1 MSQPASPMTGVL
13 FMTAGAV
20 LAPGIDVFAKL
31 VPHEIP
37 VAQVTAARFIL
48 QSSLLLPIAAFFA
61 VLHRPNGHEVALH
74 LIRAT
79 LIMVATGLF
88 FTALR
93 AMPIAD
99 AIAVFFV
106 EPFILTLLGAWILKE
121 AVGPRRI
128 IACVVGFVGALFVI
142 QPSFSNVGPVAL
154 LPLGTA
160 GCFAIYMILTRQM
173 AQRMHP
179 LAMQSYTSVAAVVL
193 SVPILFIADG
203 SAIAGLDPTWP
214 SPFAIAMMIGVGVMA
229 TVAHLLI
236 SFAMAYAPAST
247 LAPLQYL
254 EIVAAT
260 IFGFLIFDDVPS
272 PTTLFGVLIIISS
285 GLYILARERKVGA
298 NATPITDAT

>member
-1 MSQPASPMTGVL
+1 MKRAASPLTGVL
-13 FMTAGAV
+13 LMAAGAA

-37 VAQVTAARFIL
+37 VAQVTAARFIM
-48 QSSLLLPIAAFFA
+48 QSSLLLPIAAFLA
-61 VLHRPNGHEVALH
+61 VLHLPSRHEIGLH

-106 EPFILTLLGAWILKE
+106 EPFMLTLLGAWILKE
-121 AVGPRRI
+121 TVGPRRI
-128 IACVVGFVGALFVI
+128 IACVIGFIGALFVI
-142 QPSFSNVGPVAL
+142 QPSFADTGAVAL

-160 GCFAIYMILTRQM
+160 ACFAIYMILTRQM
-173 AQRMHP
+173 AQQMHP
-179 LAMQSYTSVAAVVL
+179 LAMQSYTALAAVAL
-193 SVPILFIADG
+193 SVPILIMADG
-203 SAIAGLDPTWP
+203 SGIAGLDPAWP
-214 SPFAIAMMIGVGVMA
+214 SAFAIQMMIGVGVMA
-229 TVAHLLI
+229 TIAHLLI

-260 IFGFLIFDDVPS
+260 ILGFMIFDDIPT
-272 PTTLFGVLIIISS
+272 PTTMFGVTIIIAS
-285 GLYILARERKVGA
+285 GLYVLARERKNNVASGP
-298 NATPITDAT
+298 NLDAI

>member
-1 MSQPASPMTGVL
+1 MKRAASPLTGVL
-13 FMTAGAV
+13 LMAAGAA

-31 VPHEIP
+31 VPHGIP
-37 VAQVTAARFIL
+37 VAQVTAARFIV
-48 QSSLLLPIAAFFA
+48 QSSLLLPIAAFLA
-61 VLHRPNGHEVALH
+61 VLHLPSRQEIGLH

-121 AVGPRRI
+121 TVGPRRI
-128 IACVVGFVGALFVI
+128 IACVIGFIGALFVI
-142 QPSFSNVGPVAL
+142 QPSFVDTGPVAL

-160 GCFAIYMILTRQM
+160 ACFAIYMVLTRQM
-173 AQRMHP
+173 AQQMHP
-179 LAMQSYTSVAAVVL
+179 LAMQSYTALAAVAL
-193 SVPILFIADG
+193 SVPILFMADG
-203 SAIAGLDPTWP
+203 SGIAGLDPAWP
-214 SPFAIAMMIGVGVMA
+214 STFAILMMIGVGVMA
-229 TVAHLLI
+229 TIAHLLI

-260 IFGFLIFDDVPS
+260 ILGFMIFDDIPT
-272 PTTLFGVLIIISS
+272 PTTMFGVTIIIAS
-285 GLYILARERKVGA
+285 GLYVLARERKNNVASGP
-298 NATPITDAT
+298 NLDAI

>member
-1 MSQPASPMTGVL
+1 MKRAKSPLTGVL
-13 FMTAGAV
+13 LMAAGAA

-37 VAQVTAARFIL
+37 VAQVTAGRFIV
-48 QSSLLLPIAAFFA
+48 QSSLLLPIAAFMS
-61 VLHRPNGHEVALH
+61 VLHRPNRAEIGLH
-74 LIRAT
+74 LIRAI

-121 AVGPRRI
+121 TVGARRI
-128 IACVVGFVGALFVI
+128 IACIVGFVGALFVI
-142 QPSFSNVGPVAL
+142 QPSFADTGSVAL

-160 GCFAIYMILTRQM
+160 ACFAVYMILTRQM
-173 AQRMHP
+173 AQKMHP
-179 LAMQSYTSVAAVVL
+179 LAMQSYTALAAVAL
-193 SVPILFIADG
+193 SVPILLFADG
-203 SAIAGLDPTWP
+203 SNIAGLDPAWP
-214 SPFAIAMMIGVGVMA
+214 NIFAVQMMFGVGVMA
-229 TVAHLLI
+229 TIAHLLI
-236 SFAMAYAPAST
+236 SFAMVYAPAST

-260 IFGFLIFDDVPS
+260 ILGFMIFDDLPT
-272 PTTLFGVLIIISS
+272 PTTLFGVLIIIAS
-285 GLYILARERKVGA
+285 GLYVLARERKT
-298 NATPITDAT
+298 NAITTPTTDAN

>member
-1 MSQPASPMTGVL
+1 MKRTASPLTGVL
-13 FMTAGAV
+13 LMAAGAA

-37 VAQVTAARFIL
+37 VAQVTAARFIM
-48 QSSLLLPIAAFFA
+48 QSSLLLPIAAFLG
-61 VLHRPNGHEVALH
+61 VLHLPNRKEIGLH

-121 AVGPRRI
+121 TVGPRRI
-128 IACVVGFVGALFVI
+128 IACVIGFIGALFVI
-142 QPSFSNVGPVAL
+142 QPSFANTGPVAL
-154 LPLGTA
+154 FPLGTA
-160 GCFAIYMILTRQM
+160 ACFAVYMILTRQM
-173 AQRMHP
+173 AQKMHP
-179 LAMQSYTSVAAVVL
+179 LAMQSYTALAAVAL
-193 SVPILFIADG
+193 SVPILFLADG
-203 SAIAGLDPTWP
+203 SNIAGLDPAWP
-214 SPFAIAMMIGVGVMA
+214 SGFAVQMMIGVGVMA
-229 TVAHLLI
+229 TIAHLLI

-247 LAPLQYL
+247 LAPLQYM

-260 IFGFLIFDDVPS
+260 VLGFMIFDDIPT
-272 PTTLFGVLIIISS
+272 PTTLFGVSIIIAS
-285 GLYILARERKVGA
+285 GLYVLARERKNNA
-298 NATPITDAT
+298 IATPVSDAI